1 MSDTSRAPEAGQVDD
16 FIAEADTGA
25 RNPKGSFSRGVLWGV
40 PLIWSLF
47 QLWIASP
54 IPYEV
59 GFGVV
64 NNAQARSIH
73 LAFAVF
79 LAFTAFPT
87 LRSSPRDYIPFQ
99 DWAAAL
105 VAAFCAGYCSCS
117 GTGWP
122 TAPARHPRRMSGPP

>member
-1 MSDTSRAPEAGQVDD
+1 MSDTKAQNDTAAVDD

-25 RNPKGSFSRGVLWGV
+25 RNPNGAFPRGALWFV
-40 PLIWSLF
+40 PLAWSLF

-54 IPYEV
+54 IPYEI

-87 LRSSPRDYIPFQ
+87 LKTSILCRISVFVLGR
-99 DWAAAL
+99 
-105 VAAFCAGYCSCS
+105 
-117 GTGWP
+117 
-122 TAPARHPRRMSGPP
+122 PRRPVRCAFTA